1 MKNQYCF
8 ANQQQINIFY
18 YQDLDYRQDSLFRST
33 GNSSSTGA
41 ASRTTFNNK
50 CVDYS
55 TINAFQR
62 LSLNT
67 ESDGNDY
74 DFDDGRG
81 DACNIE
87 TRLQE
92 K

>member
-1 MKNQYCF
+1 
-8 ANQQQINIFY
+8 
-18 YQDLDYRQDSLFRST
+18 LTL
-33 GNSSSTGA
+33 G
-41 ASRTTFNNK
+41 
-50 CVDYS
+50 
-55 TINAFQR
+55 
-62 LSLNT
+62 LNEGDI

-92 K
+92 KEIGHYVSFFDITSFFRLFNNKVFQLFL